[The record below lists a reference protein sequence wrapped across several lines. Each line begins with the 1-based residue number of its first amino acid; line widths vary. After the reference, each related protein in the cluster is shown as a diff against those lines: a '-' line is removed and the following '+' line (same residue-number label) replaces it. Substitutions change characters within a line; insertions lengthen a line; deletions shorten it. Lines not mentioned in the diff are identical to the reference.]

1 LGYFSNLA
9 QAFLGR
15 PAAWTTS
22 GYNAA
27 TSGRRMIS
35 AGSST
40 RGISSL
46 ALADGPMLT
55 ARARKAC
62 MDNPRASSGVAG
74 FVSEVIGEG
83 IRPHSKHSDPDTRRK
98 IEKEFALWVPQA
110 SAARRIGPG
119 GKPDSLQDFFTQQ
132 QLVCRNVQEAGEAIA
147 RLRYRTAADL
157 SPSGLRVPLQIDL
170 IEPEQL
176 AFWRTTGDM
185 AQPTN
190 LIRAGIEFNLI
201 HERVAYHLYRE
212 HPGDSSIWPNSFEV
226 VRIPAADILHIM
238 EYIRG
243 NQIRGITGL
252 APILTALIDVD
263 DFSDAT
269 RLAQK
274 LGAFLFAWKKTLA
287 PDDSGFA
294 SSATAGITDT
304 APAGAAYV
312 ESQPGTVTMLD
323 ANLNEE
329 FDFYAHPGVANTYE
343 VFMRGELQT
352 IATAMRVTYDMLTG
366 DMNQVNYSSARVR
379 LIAIRRQWKQFQK
392 SVIVHQFCRPI
403 WRAWLDAAALVG
415 VIDAK
420 DYLSNPE
427 EYLNVEW
434 LPEPWDWV
442 DPVKDATSTRMKIE
456 SALTSREAVVA
467 GLGHDVEDVDA
478 AIARD
483 HARERELGIVPVY
496 GTSKVTETAPPDGDA
511 EDEPKPAVPP
521 APAPAAPRRTG
532 KPKRKK

>member
-1 LGYFSNLA
+1 
-9 QAFLGR
+9 
-15 PAAWTTS
+15 
-22 GYNAA
+22 
-27 TSGRRMIS
+27 MIN

-40 RGISSL
+40 RGVSSL

-55 ARARKAC
+55 ARARKAV
-62 MDNPRASSGVAG
+62 MDNPRASSGVSG
-74 FVSEVIGEG
+74 FVSETVGSG
-83 IRPHSKHSDPDTRRK
+83 IRPHSRHSDLATRRK
-98 IEKEFALWVPQA
+98 IEKEFALWIPQA

-132 QLVCRNVQEAGEAIA
+132 QLVCRNTVEAGEAFA

-176 AFWRTTGDM
+176 AFWRQTGDM
-185 AQPTN
+185 ASSTN

-201 HERVAYHLYRE
+201 HERVAYHFYRE
-212 HPGDSSIWPNSFEV
+212 HPGDSSIWPNSFEI
-226 VRIPAADILHIM
+226 VRVPADSILHVM
-238 EYIRG
+238 EFIRG
-243 NQIRGITGL
+243 NQIRGITAL
-252 APILTALIDVD
+252 APILTALTDVD

-304 APAGAAYV
+304 APTGSAYV

-379 LIAIRRQWKQFQK
+379 LIAIRRQWKQFQQ
-392 SVIVHQFCRPI
+392 SVIVHQFCRPV
-403 WRAWLDAAALVG
+403 WRAWLDAAALAG
-415 VIDAK
+415 VIDAR
-420 DYLSNPE
+420 DYLKNPE

-434 LPEPWDWV
+434 LPEPWDWI
-442 DPVKDATSTRMKIE
+442 DPVKDATSIRMKIE
-456 SALTSREAVVA
+456 SALTSREKEVA
-467 GLGHDVEDVDA
+467 RLGNDVEEVDA
-478 AIARD
+478 EIKRD
-483 HARERELGIVPVY
+483 HDREHLLGIVPVY
-496 GTSKVTETAPPDGDA
+496 GATRVTETAPPDGNA
-511 EDEPKPAVPP
+511 EDDSP
-521 APAPAAPRRTG
+521 APAPAKPAPAKG
-532 KPKRKK
+532 KK